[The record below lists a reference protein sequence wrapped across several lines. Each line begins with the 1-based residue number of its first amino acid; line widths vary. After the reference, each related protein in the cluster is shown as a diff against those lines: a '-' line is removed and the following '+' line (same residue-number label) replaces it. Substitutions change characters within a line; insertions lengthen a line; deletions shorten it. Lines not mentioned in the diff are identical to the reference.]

1 MVQRV
6 EDLRLDRIEE
16 VELVLVELFES
27 LVTESL
33 NRDRP
38 KVEKARVWIILV
50 WYLDLREHYVVLEA
64 QIVPSIADQING
76 VVFVLTDMVLTFGNV
91 VRYEEC

>member
-1 MVQRV
+1 M
-6 EDLRLDRIEE
+6 
-16 VELVLVELFES
+16 
-27 LVTESL
+27 
-33 NRDRP
+33 
-38 KVEKARVWIILV
+38 WIILV